1 MGGYAPSMAGGGKTR
16 KTLGSRI
23 GDAIA
28 EAMVRLGLPPK
39 ATHLVTVV
47 GRRTGRPRTT
57 PVSVVIDGDRRWL
70 VAQFGETDWV
80 RNARA
85 AGRVTLTRGRRR
97 GEYSVTELATAERV
111 PVLRAYLRIEPMG
124 RRRIGLGPDAS
135 DEQLLEVAGRH
146 PVFRA
151 DPRPPDRVSRDR

>member
-1 MGGYAPSMAGGGKTR
+1 MAGGGRTR
-16 KTLGSRI
+16 KSLGSRI
-23 GDAIA
+23 GDAIVA
-28 EAMVRLGLPPK
+28 AMVRLGLPPK
-39 ATHLVTVV
+39 ATHLVTVA

-57 PVSVVIDGDRRWL
+57 PVSVVVDGDRRWL

-97 GEYSVTELATAERV
+97 GEYTVTELAPAERV

-135 DEQLLEVAGRH
+135 DQELLEAARRH

-151 DPRPPDRVSRDR
+151 DPRRPDGVRSGR